1 MKVINLPPNWSI
13 TKLVDI
19 CDKVSKVKSNDYE
32 KKEEFLYLDIGCIN
46 NKRNKI
52 ETIKKYK
59 WENAPSRAKQIVR
72 GGDILFSTVRTY
84 LKNVAMVPEIYDG
97 QIASTGF
104 CVIRPKKDVLLSNY
118 IFNLLI
124 YNKFLENLNILQTGS
139 SYPAVRDRDVYNQFI
154 PLPPLPTQHRI
165 VEKIEELF
173 SELDSGVGSL
183 KKAKEQIGLYKQS
196 VLRAAFSG
204 ELVKREKANVKR
216 HRAESRGRQT
226 EVLKAAEPGGEYE
239 VDGLP
244 VGWKWVKLEDISEK
258 IHYGYTAKSSENFNG
273 PKYLRITDI
282 QEGKVDW
289 KKVPHCNIEDDQIG
303 KYKLNNGD
311 IVFARTGATVGK
323 SFLIKSIP
331 YESVFASYLIR
342 VIPSDE
348 VLNEYIYY
356 FFQSNKYWEQIKRG
370 QVGIGQP
377 NFNGKKLSQIN
388 IPIPPLDQQH
398 QIVAEI
404 ERRFS
409 EAENLEKSIDEGL
422 AKAEA
427 LRQSILKQAFEGR
440 LVS

>member
-1 MKVINLPPNWSI
+1 MKQDS
-13 TKLVDI
+13 VDMPMVTIGYI
-19 CDKVSKVKSNDYE
+19 CEVKGGFAFKSREYQNEGIPLIRISNIVGKKISLNGCVYVDPKYE
-32 KKEEFLYLDIGCIN
+32 SEAEEYILKK
-46 NKRNKI
+46 
-52 ETIKKYK
+52 
-59 WENAPSRAKQIVR
+59 
-72 GGDILFSTVRTY
+72 GDILIALSGATTGKY
-84 LKNVAMVPEIYDG
+84 GIYDLDTKAFLNQRIG
-97 QIASTGF
+97 RIHFGNTDRVTPLFVFYYLEIIKKDILKEAYGAAQPNIS
-104 CVIRPKKDVLLSNY
+104 PKKLAE
-118 IFNLLI
+118 F
-124 YNKFLENLNILQTGS
+124 
-139 SYPAVRDRDVYNQFI
+139 PI